1 MIWSGV
7 IGFGCWLLVE
17 LMEAATQ
24 WARDRQTRWRL
35 GAAARPGESAYE
47 ERLRLRAAQIEER
60 EPSGARR

>member
-1 MIWSGV
+1 M
-7 IGFGCWLLVE
+7 IGFGCWFLVE

-24 WARDRQTRWRL
+24 WARDRQTRRRL

-47 ERLRLRAAQIEER
+47 ERMRLRAAQVEER